1 MVEEI
6 KTGDFVI
13 PGDFLATAEE
23 FVPGDG
29 AYEEEGNIYSSCTG
43 VVLVDIRTKRISVF
57 PKTPTP
63 PTMKRGDTVIVRVD
77 EVREQLARVDIG
89 VLKGHEDRQ
98 LPLPDAGTIHVSQVR
113 DSYVKDLSNEFK
125 AGDVVRAKVLNAQ
138 RSPIQLSTVG
148 DDLGVIVAFCSKCK
162 APLDID
168 GSRLKCSECGNI
180 EFRKIASNYR
190 QGVL

>member
-1 MVEEI
+1 
-6 KTGDFVI
+6 
-13 PGDFLATAEE
+13 
-23 FVPGDG
+23 
-29 AYEEEGNIYSSCTG
+29 
-43 VVLVDIRTKRISVF
+43 
-57 PKTPTP
+57 
-63 PTMKRGDTVIVRVD
+63 MKRGDTVIARVD

-89 VLKGHEDRQ
+89 VLKGYEDRQ

-113 DSYVKDLSNEFK
+113 DSYVKDLLNEFK

-168 GSRLKCSECGNI
+168 GSKLKCPECGNV

-190 QGVL
+190 RGVL